1 MQSHHVFR
9 FTVLSCYVYK
19 FQMTKRIVM
28 LLTNIA
34 APVDEWN
41 SNSELAFPDDGEFSV
56 IRNSYW
62 CHASGLW
69 CHGHIMTQYH
79 DLVPYHDPVPW
90 PSTMLWPGPPIS
102 FLDLLYQS
110 DNAGCYYQYHHYDE
124 GDQIVTNEPC
134 LNCTCHNQM
143 LMCFLRY
150 FASLQLA
157 AVLGMLYLYLL

>member
-56 IRNSYW
+56 IRNSY
-62 CHASGLW
+62 
-69 CHGHIMTQYH
+69 
-79 DLVPYHDPVPW
+79 
-90 PSTMLWPGPPIS
+90 
-102 FLDLLYQS
+102 
-110 DNAGCYYQYHHYDE
+110 
-124 GDQIVTNEPC
+124 
-134 LNCTCHNQM
+134 
-143 LMCFLRY
+143 
-150 FASLQLA
+150 
-157 AVLGMLYLYLL
+157 